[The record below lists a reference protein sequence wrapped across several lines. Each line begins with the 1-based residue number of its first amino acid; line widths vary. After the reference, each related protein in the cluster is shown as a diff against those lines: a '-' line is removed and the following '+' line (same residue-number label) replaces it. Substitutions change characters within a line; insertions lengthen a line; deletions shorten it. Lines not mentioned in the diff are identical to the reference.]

1 MPVFLENF
9 LFFFFFF
16 FFWHSVTLSRSCNPK
31 RVNLVKQKAQETVLT
46 RFQIVFYLN
55 IYLCKQT
62 KGKKKKLFFVRCC
75 RLVSYPQSSVQMPV
89 QRGGLQV
96 REEEQSRFLS
106 VFWNHTSLR
115 FTAPQHV
122 DQCPGQTRLQSRS
135 RCLRREERQKGML
148 PLPCHPFRVT
158 VPNFCFHT
166 FCKYSFE
173 LFGSVV
179 FIIIIFPTLRKWL
192 QKNTDQDRLFYFTFS
207 YFFFPFPI
215 EPKGNP
221 ILNHLPPPTHSFFYS
236 KLKMAIPYYSHNG
249 RDSVCVWLCVICLLF
264 FF

>member
-16 FFWHSVTLSRSCNPK
+16 FLHSATLSRSCNPK
-31 RVNLVKQKAQETVLT
+31 RVNLVKQKAQERDSPNQVSDNFL
-46 RFQIVFYLN
+46 FKHVPL
-55 IYLCKQT
+55 QT
-62 KGKKKKLFFVRCC
+62 NKGKKKKVFFVCCC

-96 REEEQSRFLS
+96 REEEQSRFLP
-106 VFWNHTSLR
+106 VFWNHTSSR

-122 DQCPGQTRLQSRS
+122 NQCPGQTRLQSRS
-135 RCLRREERQKGML
+135 RCLWREKRQKGML
-148 PLPCHPFRVT
+148 PLPCHLFRVT

-179 FIIIIFPTLRKWL
+179 FIIIM
-192 QKNTDQDRLFYFTFS
+192 
-207 YFFFPFPI
+207 FF
-215 EPKGNP
+215 
-221 ILNHLPPPTHSFFYS
+221 
-236 KLKMAIPYYSHNG
+236 
-249 RDSVCVWLCVICLLF
+249 LL
-264 FF
+264 